1 MFGCWFALL
10 VILCYHIWDMLFMPY
25 KAAWGIIMEIILPGD
40 VSYIINKLEE
50 AGYEAYAVGGC
61 VRDTL
66 LGREP
71 LDWDVTTSAEPHFI
85 KSCFRRTV
93 DTGIKHGTVTVMIGD
108 MGYEVTTYRIDGE
121 YEDGRHPEN
130 VEFTNNL
137 RLDLGRRDFTVNAMA
152 YNDRDGL
159 IDEFNGIEDLKD
171 GIIRCVG
178 SPGSRFDED
187 ALRMLRAVRFSGQ
200 LGFTIEENTRQA
212 AVERAGNLRKISAER
227 IRMELSKLLVSKYP
241 GKIREAYNTGMTKV
255 FLPEFDKMMVTDQHN
270 HHHIYTVGEHSVRSL
285 EIMGSLLSEYAVNTG
300 ECGYFIPAGVLK
312 QAEVLK
318 KGISKKQ
325 QLMLCLVMLLHDI
338 AKPEV
343 ISFDGNGTG
352 HFYGHPQKGEG
363 MAEKILKRLSF
374 DNNTVSVV
382 KRLVKYHDYRIV
394 PAKHAIRRAASKIGR
409 DIMEMLFLV
418 QFADI
423 LAQNPDTFEEKLL
436 SLYSVIDKYREII
449 EEETPLCIKD
459 LDINGND
466 LINAG
471 IKPGPGI
478 GRILEGLLDL
488 VLEEPGQNKKD
499 ILLSHA
505 KEIAGI

>member
-1 MFGCWFALL
+1 
-10 VILCYHIWDMLFMPY
+10 MLFMPH

-71 LDWDVTTSAEPHFI
+71 LDWDITTSAEPLFI

-108 MGYEVTTYRIDGE
+108 TGYEVTTYRIDGK

-130 VEFTNNL
+130 VEFTSNL

-159 IDEFNGIEDLKD
+159 IDEFNGLEDLRD

-187 ALRMLRAVRFSGQ
+187 ALRMLRAIRFSGQ
-200 LGFTIEENTRQA
+200 LGFTIEENTRRA
-212 AVERAGNLRKISAER
+212 AIERAGNLKKISAER
-227 IRMELSKLLVSKYP
+227 IRTELSKLLVSKYP

-255 FLPEFDKMMVTDQHN
+255 FLPEFDKMMVTSQRN
-270 HHHIYTVGEHSVRSL
+270 HHHIYTVGEHSVRSV
-285 EIMGSLLSEYAVNTG
+285 EIMGCFLRGDGSN
-300 ECGYFIPAGVLK
+300 FIPADVLK
-312 QAEVLK
+312 QAERLK
-318 KGISKKQ
+318 KEIGRKQ

-343 ISFDGNGTG
+343 MSVDENGTG
-352 HFYGHPQKGEG
+352 HFYGHPQKGEE
-363 MAEKILKRLSF
+363 MAERILKRLSF

-382 KRLVKYHDYRIV
+382 KRLVRYHDYRIV
-394 PAKHAIRRAASKIGR
+394 PAKRAVRKAVSKIGR

-423 LAQNPDTFEEKLL
+423 LAQNPDTFGEKLGI
-436 SLYSVIDKYREII
+436 LYSVIEKYREII

-471 IKPGPGI
+471 VKPGPGI
-478 GRILEGLLDL
+478 GRILEGLLDI